1 MHHAP
6 THIKQIAMSF
16 LDRYLMAKSSPANDD
31 FVYTNYVGATGAAA
45 DNDDG
50 NGLLPALDPAW
61 SIYVASL
68 ACLRIAIK
76 AHSPYG
82 DRGSPFSSFP
92 PEHAHAHAPAP
103 SNEERVAIL
112 SDHWSRLRAHPDQMD
127 PHMYRPVEDTL
138 VAHLVAAGGPGKG
151 GGGTASTARA
161 WCAGTV
167 RAVLVRTET
176 DVLHALEFRLIP
188 ITSWAVAH
196 DLVALVDGIVRR
208 ERLAQDVAA
217 EDDRFRRLQH
227 AAMMAEA
234 AAGTDILPGR
244 TEGTECDFDS
254 EEDKVH
260 RLGGSSSTGAA
271 FPHTTF
277 HGPRRFPINID
288 RSRLAELTTQ
298 QLTSALED
306 GALLSVPR
314 SVLARAAVQN
324 ALVRLNVE
332 SEAAAGVSIAGMVVP
347 GTEPRSQY
355 EAGRAL
361 VGSLCA
367 EMRFV
372 CTTPYGEWEEDCQEN
387 TEEEYETEIAFHIAA
402 AGLQKH
408 LSGFLDREMMET
420 TGRYHGLEAR
430 TGGIDA
436 TMRSAPRVVTPCW
449 DSSGSGRSANDGKD
463 RVAKEAEFG
472 PVDKN
477 EGGST
482 ANSALDIA
490 SEWQHQAKKARKG
503 KKRGVGRLHT
513 GYSPGYGGSG
523 RAIHNK

>member
-1 MHHAP
+1 
-6 THIKQIAMSF
+6 MSF
-16 LDRYLMAKSSPANDD
+16 LDRYLMAKSSSPANDD
-31 FVYTNYVGATGAAA
+31 FVYTNYVKAAA
-45 DNDDG
+45 VSDDG
-50 NGLLPALDPAW
+50 SGLLPALDPAW

-68 ACLRIAIK
+68 VCLRIAIK

-92 PEHAHAHAPAP
+92 PEHAHAPAPFP
-103 SNEERVAIL
+103 SNEERMAIL

-138 VAHLVAAGGPGKG
+138 VAHLVAAGGPGDG
-151 GGGTASTARA
+151 GGGTASTARP
-161 WCAGTV
+161 WCAGTA

-227 AAMMAEA
+227 AAMLAET
-234 AAGTDILPGR
+234 AAGTCTGNLPGR
-244 TEGTECDFDS
+244 TEGTECGFDS
-254 EEDKVH
+254 EEDKDH
-260 RLGGSSSTGAA
+260 RLGGSSSSTGSA

-288 RSRLAELTTQ
+288 RSRLTELTTQ
-298 QLTSALED
+298 QLASALED

-387 TEEEYETEIAFHIAA
+387 TEEEYETEIAFHIAS

-408 LSGFLDREMMET
+408 LNCFLDREMMET

-430 TGGIDA
+430 TGGIDT

-449 DSSGSGRSANDGKD
+449 DSSGSERSANDGKD

-472 PVDKN
+472 PVD

-482 ANSALDIA
+482 ADSALDIA

-513 GYSPGYGGSG
+513 SYSPGYGGSG
-523 RAIHNK
+523 RAILNK

>member
-1 MHHAP
+1 
-6 THIKQIAMSF
+6 MSF
-16 LDRYLMAKSSPANDD
+16 LDRYLMAKSSSPANDD
-31 FVYTNYVGATGAAA
+31 FVYTNYVKAAA
-45 DNDDG
+45 VSDDG
-50 NGLLPALDPAW
+50 SGLLPALDPAW

-68 ACLRIAIK
+68 VCLRIAIK

-92 PEHAHAHAPAP
+92 PEHAHAPAPFP
-103 SNEERVAIL
+103 SNEERMAIL

-127 PHMYRPVEDTL
+127 PHMCRPVEDTL
-138 VAHLVAAGGPGKG
+138 VAHLVAAGGPGNGG
-151 GGGTASTARA
+151 GGGTAATARS
-161 WCAGTV
+161 WCAGTA

-234 AAGTDILPGR
+234 AAGPGNLPGR
-244 TEGTECDFDS
+244 TEGAECGFDS

-260 RLGGSSSTGAA
+260 RLGGSSSSTGAA

-288 RSRLAELTTQ
+288 RSRLTELTTQ

-408 LSGFLDREMMET
+408 LNCFLDREMMET
-420 TGRYHGLEAR
+420 TGRYHGRAAR
-430 TGGIDA
+430 TGGIDT
-436 TMRSAPRVVTPCW
+436 TMRSPPRVVTPCG
-449 DSSGSGRSANDGKD
+449 DSSGPGRSANDGKD
-463 RVAKEAEFG
+463 CVAKEAEFV

-477 EGGST
+477 GGGST
-482 ANSALDIA
+482 ADGALDTA
-490 SEWQHQAKKARKG
+490 SERHHQAKKARKG

-513 GYSPGYGGSG
+513 GYSPGYGGSS
-523 RAIHNK
+523 RAILNK